1 MDTVSC
7 TREIAVEKNYDVVVL
22 GGGPSGLM
30 AAAAAAKA
38 GASTAIIEQYGFFGG
53 MATAGLVAPISV
65 FRYNDELV
73 VGGLPWEFIQ
83 RMVSCGGAK
92 VEYPLGNISFS
103 PESYKLTADQF
114 IQDAGAVTYF
124 HTRLIDCV
132 RDGRQITHVLLHS
145 KCGLFALK
153 ARIFIDCTGDADLAA
168 LANVPM
174 LHYGEPL
181 QPMSMYFCLNHVD
194 TNALSKIHHSCQGV
208 NYHMEDLR
216 DLLLSVAEAEH
227 LPMFG
232 GPWMCYM
239 MADDR
244 VLVNVTRTKADI
256 LNEQEA
262 TRAEMQ
268 LRKDALHFTEVLKK
282 YVPAFAHAE
291 VLYTSTQVGIR
302 ESRHIQGVH
311 VLTGEE
317 YLNAVHFED
326 SIGRGCH
333 PVDIHS
339 SDGKSQRCEFLKQAA
354 YVPYRSLITKE
365 YDNLIV
371 ACRSFSADRIAF
383 ASTRVQACVMGLG
396 QAAGIAAAHCVR
408 DNCSV
413 QNVDIQKL
421 RAKLIKLGANI

>member
-1 MDTVSC
+1 
-7 TREIAVEKNYDVVVL
+7 
-22 GGGPSGLM
+22 M

-38 GASTAIIEQYGFFGG
+38 GARTAVIEQYGFFGG

-83 RMVSCGGAK
+83 RMEVNGGAK
-92 VEYPLGNISFS
+92 IEYPLGNVSFS
-103 PESYKLTADQF
+103 PEAYKLTADQF
-114 IQDAGAVTYF
+114 IQDSGAITYF
-124 HTRLIDCV
+124 HTRLIDCI
-132 RDGRQITHVLLHS
+132 RDGEQITHVILHS

-153 ARIFIDCTGDADLAA
+153 AQIFIDCTGDADLAA
-168 LANVPM
+168 LADVPM
-174 LHYGEPL
+174 LHYNEPL
-181 QPMSMYFCLNHVD
+181 QPMSMYFCLGKVD
-194 TNALSKIHHSCQGV
+194 ANAIPKIHHSCQGM

-216 DLLLSVAEAEH
+216 NLLLSVAEQEQ

-244 VLVNVTRTKADI
+244 VLVNVTRTQANI

-262 TRAEMQ
+262 TLAEMR
-268 LRKDALHFTEVLKK
+268 LRKDAFRFTEILKK
-282 YVPAFAHAE
+282 YVPAFANAE
-291 VLYTSTQVGIR
+291 LLYTSAQVGVR
-302 ESRHIQGVH
+302 ESRHIRGIH

-317 YLNAVHFED
+317 YLSAFHFED

-339 SDGKSQRCEFLKQAA
+339 SNGKGQRCEFLKQAG
-354 YVPYRSLITKE
+354 YIPYRSLITQN
-365 YDNLIV
+365 YPNLIV
-371 ACRSFSADRIAF
+371 ACRSFSADRVAF

-396 QAAGIAAAHCVR
+396 QAAGIAAALCVQ
-408 DNCSV
+408 NHCSV
-413 QNVDIQKL
+413 QDVSIPEL
-421 RAKLIKLGANI
+421 RRQLLALGANI

>member
-1 MDTVSC
+1 
-7 TREIAVEKNYDVVVL
+7 
-22 GGGPSGLM
+22 
-30 AAAAAAKA
+30 
-38 GASTAIIEQYGFFGG
+38 
-53 MATAGLVAPISV
+53 
-65 FRYNDELV
+65 
-73 VGGLPWEFIQ
+73 
-83 RMVSCGGAK
+83 
-92 VEYPLGNISFS
+92 
-103 PESYKLTADQF
+103 
-114 IQDAGAVTYF
+114 
-124 HTRLIDCV
+124 
-132 RDGRQITHVLLHS
+132 
-145 KCGLFALK
+145 
-153 ARIFIDCTGDADLAA
+153 
-168 LANVPM
+168 
-174 LHYGEPL
+174 
-181 QPMSMYFCLNHVD
+181 
-194 TNALSKIHHSCQGV
+194 
-208 NYHMEDLR
+208 
-216 DLLLSVAEAEH
+216 
-227 LPMFG
+227 
-232 GPWMCYM
+232 M

-262 TRAEMQ
+262 TKAEMQ
-268 LRKDALHFTEVLKK
+268 LRKDVLRFTEVLKK

-291 VLYTSTQVGIR
+291 VLYTSTQVGVR

-365 YDNLIV
+365 YDNLII

-421 RAKLIKLGANI
+421 RAKLIALGANI